1 MSRRKIAI
9 IGSNGFI
16 GSNLV
21 KLLETDAQNELY
33 LFGRS
38 EKSVHGDSHPYS
50 RTLLSDKE
58 AVAEAFKDI
67 ETIYF
72 LASETIPATSWGDP
86 VQEVTGNLLP
96 FVVFLETV
104 STLSAK
110 KVVFVSSGGTVYGP
124 TTDAAREEDAK
135 SPFSPYGIMKL
146 TMEYFLHYF
155 FVRTGLQ
162 YDIYRVSNVY
172 GTGQDTSKGLG
183 IINTFLENIARH
195 KRIEIFGDGH
205 NVRNYVYI
213 DDLVKILAL
222 SLEPGG
228 EACNVV
234 NCASNDTLSI
244 NDLVAIIQRVVEE
257 EFEIVRTPN
266 RSSDNSIIMLDNSKL
281 LSQHPELTFT
291 PLVEGI
297 RKTYAVIRDRQTV
310 TA

>member
-1 MSRRKIAI
+1 MSKRKIAI

-21 KLLETDAQNELY
+21 KLLEQDAQNELF

-38 EKSVHGDSHPYS
+38 DKSAHGNKHTY
-50 RTLLSDKE
+50 RQTKLSDPN
-58 AVAEAFKDI
+58 AVTEAFRGI
-67 ETIYF
+67 ETVYF

-96 FVVFLETV
+96 FVVFLETISKLGV
-104 STLSAK
+104 K

-124 TTDAAREEDAK
+124 TRDAAREEDAK

-155 FVRTGLQ
+155 YLRTGLQ

-172 GTGQDTSKGLG
+172 GNGQDTSKGLG
-183 IINTFLENIARH
+183 IINTFLENIAAHR
-195 KRIEIFGDGH
+195 KIEIFGDGH

-222 SLEPGG
+222 SLEPGA
-228 EACNVV
+228 EPCNVV

-244 NDLVAIIQRVVEE
+244 NELVAVIQRVVAE
-257 EFEIVRTPN
+257 EFAITRTPN
-266 RSSDNSIIMLDNSKL
+266 RSSDNSVIMLDNSRL
-281 LSQHPELTFT
+281 LSQHPGLRFT
-291 PLVEGI
+291 PLEEGI
-297 RKTYAVIRDRQTV
+297 KRTYALICKRLEV